1 MKVWEPSSHAMW
13 AVWGIVQ
20 AKEDLLARIEGW
32 KEKAAM
38 KSGGS
43 VRSRSKSP
51 DSHREEEISAGDLAK
66 ELQELKLEQSKGEE
80 GSDDEEEWDEVE
92 SEVFDY
98 LSYAAERMEMFRREL
113 ASLGVI

>member
-1 MKVWEPSSHAMW
+1 MW

-38 KSGGS
+38 KSG
-43 VRSRSKSP
+43 VRSRSKGP
-51 DSHREEEISAGDLAK
+51 DSFREEEVSAGDLAK
-66 ELQELKLEQSKGEE
+66 ELQELKLEQSRREDQDE
-80 GSDDEEEWDEVE
+80 GSEEDEEWDEVE